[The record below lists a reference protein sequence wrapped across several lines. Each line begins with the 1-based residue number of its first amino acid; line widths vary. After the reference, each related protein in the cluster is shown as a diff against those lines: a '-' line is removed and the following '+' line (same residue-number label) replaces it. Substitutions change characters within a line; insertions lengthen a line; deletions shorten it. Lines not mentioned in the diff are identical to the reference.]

1 MAASAKQVIPHSSL
15 ITLIGELVERAA
27 VITPGATEWP
37 KVGCRVM
44 VKHNPDQATV
54 FNIVSIGPVAEAMMQ
69 MKRGRTVRVVGQ
81 LKAATGAV
89 EVFATE
95 FVRAAPPTEGRR
107 MMYLSPFMGD
117 MFGGGTPKVEE
128 DEDEDDDR

>member
-1 MAASAKQVIPHSSL
+1 
-15 ITLIGELVERAA
+15 
-27 VITPGATEWP
+27 
-37 KVGCRVM
+37 M